1 MNRIN
6 ILSKLS
12 FIISSTTLEHK
23 ITEELKNKKETL
35 TKKSNILTSNISRSK
50 ETLKNNFN

>member
-6 ILSKLS
+6 IPSKLS

-35 TKKSNILTSNISRSK
+35 TKKVIYLLQILAGIK
-50 ETLKNNFN
+50 KP